1 MMKEELDPAQEIGDL
16 FGDVPTNMTVVKV
29 PRQEALQ
36 AGLWLVSGSIDNA
49 LDTKGIRFRVYRL
62 AGAYL
67 GYCDPV
73 RRIGLCTMKTTRCR
87 TNESHCC
94 ATISGESV
102 SEDTVNGSRYKVNLI
117 VRGLNAKYAKL
128 ISMRLKEGFVAS
140 EDR

>member
-87 TNESHCC
+87 TNESQCSPHSM
-94 ATISGESV
+94 ASRSRHRYPQLL
-102 SEDTVNGSRYKVNLI
+102 GS
-117 VRGLNAKYAKL
+117 
-128 ISMRLKEGFVAS
+128 
-140 EDR
+140 

>member
-1 MMKEELDPAQEIGDL
+1 MAPGWRQIALMWYLRSGEVSGQAQRMMKEGLDPAQEVGNL

-73 RRIGLCTMKTTRCR
+73 RRIGLCTM
-87 TNESHCC
+87 
-94 ATISGESV
+94 V
-102 SEDTVNGSRYKVNLI
+102 
-117 VRGLNAKYAKL
+117 
-128 ISMRLKEGFVAS
+128 
-140 EDR
+140 